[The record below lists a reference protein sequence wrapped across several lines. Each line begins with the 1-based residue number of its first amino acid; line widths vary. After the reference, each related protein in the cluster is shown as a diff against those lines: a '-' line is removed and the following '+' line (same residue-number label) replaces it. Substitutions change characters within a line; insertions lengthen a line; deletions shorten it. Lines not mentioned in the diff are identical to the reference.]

1 MSDTSA
7 LKTCLQCDKTI
18 DSQVQNFLLVGKD
31 QNPYHKSCLCCK
43 KCEKPIDSNCANK
56 EGKLYHLECIAPGKF
71 PTCSLC
77 AKVITGKHL
86 KAGEKTF
93 HTECYSC
100 QFCQKIVSQDFFLIK
115 KRPACDACWKKQA
128 PACFVCEKPVVGKRF
143 SAGGKYTF
151 HPECYQCNHCQKAIT
166 QGSFV
171 PVGHNVYHSD
181 CFKETKVYSEI
192 QKRKAQKNEKEAK
205 ENKEEQQAQES

>member
-1 MSDTSA
+1 MGNSNMSDTSA

-93 HTECYSC
+93 H
-100 QFCQKIVSQDFFLIK
+100 
-115 KRPACDACWKKQA
+115 
-128 PACFVCEKPVVGKRF
+128 
-143 SAGGKYTF
+143 
-151 HPECYQCNHCQKAIT
+151 PECYQRNHCQKAIT

-181 CFKETKVYSEI
+181 CFKEIKVYSEI